1 METWQGTTLRVNL
14 TTGRISQERVDAS
27 VARDFVGGRGVATKI
42 LRDEGAATVD
52 PLGPDNT
59 LIFAS
64 GTLTG
69 TTAPAAGRYMVVAKS
84 PLTGAVA
91 CSNSG
96 GFFGPQMR
104 FAGTDM
110 VVFEGKAE
118 SPVYLWLED
127 GKAELRPADHLW
139 GKNTHETDDAIR
151 AETSDKARV
160 ACIGPAG
167 ERLVRFACVMNDK
180 HRAAGR
186 SGVGAVMGAK
196 NLKAVAVRG
205 TGKLK
210 THDEAAFKKAVKV
223 ARTKVA
229 ESPTT
234 SEGLPTYG
242 TAVLVNVINAYGF
255 YPTRNFRESYFP
267 TADKQSGERMA
278 ETILLRNSAC
288 FGCPIRC
295 GRITKVETPKRYC
308 GEGEGP
314 EYETVWALGAACG
327 IDDLAAIA
335 KANYICNEL
344 GMDTIETGAAVACA
358 MDLAESGYLP
368 ESDTGRP
375 LRFGD
380 ADAMVEMV
388 AQAGVR
394 EGFGDLL
401 AEGGYRLAEKYGH
414 PELFMGAKKQAFPA
428 YDGRG
433 SQGMGLQYATSNR
446 GACHVRGYMIAAEV
460 FGVPMKLEP
469 AETEDKPAF
478 DIAFQNL
485 TAVVDSSG
493 LCLFNTFA
501 FGADEILEL
510 LNAATGRGYTME
522 SMLAAGE
529 RIWNLERLFNLEAGL
544 TQADDTL
551 PPRILSEPIPEGPM
565 AGNVCQLGEMLPD
578 YYELRGWTS
587 DGEPTEEK
595 LAQLGLTR

>member
-1 METWQGTTLRVNL
+1 MWQGKTLRVNL
-14 TTGRISQERVDAS
+14 TTGDISRGTVESSTVD
-27 VARDFVGGRGVATKI
+27 DYIGGRGVGTKL
-42 LRDEGAATVD
+42 LRDEIAADVD
-52 PLGPDNT
+52 ELSPDNK
-59 LIFAS
+59 LIFVT

-69 TTAPAAGRYMVVAKS
+69 TRAPAAGRYMVVTKS
-84 PLTGAVA
+84 PLTGTAA

-96 GFFGPQMR
+96 GFFGPEMR
-104 FAGTDM
+104 FAGVDM
-110 VVFEGKAE
+110 IVFEGKAE
-118 SPVYLWLED
+118 EPVYLWIED
-127 GKAELRPADHLW
+127 DKVELRPANHLW
-139 GKNTHETDDAIR
+139 GKNTHETEDAVR

-167 ERLVRFACVMNDK
+167 EKLVRFACIINEK

-186 SGVGAVMGAK
+186 SGVGAVMGSK

-205 TGKLK
+205 TGKVQVQ
-210 THDEAAFKKAVKV
+210 DEEGFKKAVET
-223 ARTKVA
+223 ARKMLA
-229 ESPTT
+229 ESATT
-234 SEGLPTYG
+234 SEGLPSFG
-242 TAVLVNVINAYGF
+242 TAVLVNVINASGF
-255 YPTRNFRESYFP
+255 YPTRNFRESQFA
-267 TADKQSGERMA
+267 TADKHSGEHMA

-295 GRITKVETPKRYC
+295 GRITKVETPKKYC

-327 IDDLAAIA
+327 IDELAPIA

-344 GMDTIETGAAVACA
+344 GMDTIDAGVTIACA

-368 ESDTGRP
+368 ESDTGMP

-388 AQAGVR
+388 AKAGVR
-394 EGFGDLL
+394 EGFGDAL

-414 PELFMGAKKQAFPA
+414 PELFMGVKKQGFPA

-446 GACHVRGYMIAAEV
+446 GACHVRGYMIAPEV
-460 FGVPMKLEP
+460 FGIPEKLEP
-469 AETEDKPAF
+469 ADIESKAAF

-493 LCLFNTFA
+493 LCLFNTFG
-501 FGADEILEL
+501 FGAEEILDL
-510 LNAATGRGYTME
+510 LNAATGCGYTME

-529 RIWNLERLFNLEAGL
+529 RIWNLERLFNFEAGL
-544 TQADDTL
+544 SGADDTL
-551 PPRILSEPIPEGPM
+551 PPRMLSEPIPEGPM
-565 AGNVCQLGEMLPD
+565 AGKVCRLDEMLPE
-578 YYELRGWTS
+578 YYELRGWTA
-587 DGEPTEEK
+587 DGTPTEEK
-595 LAQLGLTR
+595 LVQLGLT